1 MNELIKLG
9 ICVMAMS
16 ANLQV
21 VRMKMLK
28 ALEMKMK
35 TLRVVEEMEN
45 VNSTY
50 TRCNISVI
58 RDKETGVEY
67 LLVNDDEIT
76 RKTEMVMS
84 SILRNDTRV
93 YHKGE

>member
-1 MNELIKLG
+1 MKMNKLIKLG

-16 ANLQV
+16 AILTGCADEN
-21 VRMKMLK
+21 
-28 ALEMKMK
+28 AESIINENENFE
-35 TLRVVEEMEN
+35 VVEEMEN

-50 TRCNISVI
+50 THCNISVI

-76 RKTEMVMS
+76 PR
-84 SILRNDTRV
+84 L
-93 YHKGE
+93 KGNE

>member
-1 MNELIKLG
+1 MNKLIKLG

-16 ANLQV
+16 A
-21 VRMKMLK
+21 
-28 ALEMKMK
+28 
-35 TLRVVEEMEN
+35 TLAGCADENENFEVVEEMEN

-58 RDKETGVEY
+58 RDKKTGVEY

-76 RKTEMVMS
+76 PR
-84 SILRNDTRV
+84 L
-93 YHKGE
+93 KGAE